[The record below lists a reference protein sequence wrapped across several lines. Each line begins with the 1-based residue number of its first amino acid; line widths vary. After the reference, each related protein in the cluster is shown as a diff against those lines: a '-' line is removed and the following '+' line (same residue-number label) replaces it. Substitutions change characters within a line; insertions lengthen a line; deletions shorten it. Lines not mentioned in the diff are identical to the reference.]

1 MLIYLTNS
9 LIVDE
14 KDTRLDDIK
23 RCAKY
28 LAMAMIEHN
37 HIVRGDYEV
46 LEWLAETMAQY
57 DNDSYNVYTRLS
69 KRFSTYVIPSCLH
82 YYVKVFIEMPTIDF
96 IEENEV
102 KIKSIH
108 YSYFL
113 DSSKVQAMPFIGED
127 TADCDFYI
135 HIANNYLSSNNFNLI
150 LSCRKEKGNGSG
162 VVKVTS
168 EYVKAHKPIIC
179 IVDSDKKY
187 PNQPIDPNTTYA
199 KCRNEWDTYPVINE
213 IFCFHVVQTQE
224 IENLIPYNYI
234 DNLGLWDGQCKA
246 NKEAYDILYNNENR
260 EIILCYYDLKN
271 GLKKND
277 AMNKDEDYLNYVIMC
292 YSCFNPNCDRNLIK
306 SVSTGN
312 WLCAKLHGSLLKL
325 INDYIMKHDNLHP
338 QLLKFQK
345 KEWNDVGAILLDMC
359 CAGKEEF
366 L

>member
-9 LIVDE
+9 LIVNE

-46 LEWLAETMAQY
+46 LEWLAEIMAQY

-96 IEENEV
+96 IEENGV
-102 KIKSIH
+102 KIKPIH

-199 KCRNEWDTYPVINE
+199 KCRKAE
-213 IFCFHVVQTQE
+213 
-224 IENLIPYNYI
+224 LI
-234 DNLGLWDGQCKA
+234 
-246 NKEAYDILYNNENR
+246 YD
-260 EIILCYYDLKN
+260 
-271 GLKKND
+271 
-277 AMNKDEDYLNYVIMC
+277 
-292 YSCFNPNCDRNLIK
+292 
-306 SVSTGN
+306 
-312 WLCAKLHGSLLKL
+312 
-325 INDYIMKHDNLHP
+325 
-338 QLLKFQK
+338 
-345 KEWNDVGAILLDMC
+345 
-359 CAGKEEF
+359 
-366 L
+366 